1 MAVDLARRLD
11 LAPEVRVVSATYREE
26 FDGPPAVVWQVP
38 GTVTLLADGPLQ
50 LTVSAPW
57 GAIAA
62 AGPRGGDFIELA
74 RMERPGEKVRLPGP
88 DAGAGARP
96 AWSRTGSGATPT
108 GAALL
113 TRTEL
118 PEGTGLGA
126 AAATETA
133 IRLCLWGEAP
143 AWPQTSGPHAM
154 AGNRRLPFDLAAAG
168 LRLMVI
174 DTRVRGTPQRAAVE
188 HAPVQATADA
198 IKAGALT
205 ALGPALT
212 GAHNGLGC
220 DHVQQIA
227 VSAALSAG
235 ALGAR
240 AIIDGPGRPV
250 CALVPVGQL
259 TDVRGGVCA
268 AFARSALRLPRFL
281 TFSPADG
288 PRCFQAV
295 K

>member
-1 MAVDLARRLD
+1 MLTMAVDLAERLD
-11 LAPEVRVVSATYREE
+11 LAPELRMASSAYREE
-26 FDGPPAVVWQVP
+26 FDGPPALVWQVP

-50 LTVSAPW
+50 LTVTAPW
-57 GAIAA
+57 GAIGA
-62 AGPRGGDFIELA
+62 AGPGRGDIIELA
-74 RMERPGEKVRLPGP
+74 RMEQPGEKVRLPGT
-88 DAGAGARP
+88 DAGASR
-96 AWSRTGSGATPT
+96 AWAGTGPGPTPT
-108 GAALL
+108 GVALL

-133 IRLCLWGEAP
+133 IRLCLQGEAP
-143 AWPQTSGPHAM
+143 VSPEDSGPHAM
-154 AGNRRLPFDLAAAG
+154 AGSQRLPFDLATAG

-174 DTRVRGTPQRAAVE
+174 DTRTRDTPQQAAVE
-188 HAPVQATADA
+188 HSPVQATADA

-212 GAHNGLGC
+212 GAHDSLAC
-220 DHVQQIA
+220 DEVQQIA

-250 CALVPVGQL
+250 CALVPVGRL
-259 TDVRGGVCA
+259 TDIRSGVA
-268 AFARSALRLPRFL
+268 AEFARRLLRLPRFL
-281 TFSPADG
+281 TFTPAGG
-288 PRCFQAV
+288 PRCFQA
-295 K
+295 

>member
-1 MAVDLARRLD
+1 MAVDLAGRLD
-11 LAPEVRVVSATYREE
+11 LAPEVRMVSAAYREE
-26 FDGPPAVVWQVP
+26 FDGPPTVVWQVP

-62 AGPRGGDFIELA
+62 AGPRDGDFIELA
-74 RMERPGEKVRLPGP
+74 RMERPGEKARLPDS
-88 DAGAGARP
+88 DAGTGARP
-96 AWSRTGSGATPT
+96 AWSRTGFGSTST
-108 GAALL
+108 GVALL

-133 IRLCLWGEAP
+133 IRLCLRGEAP
-143 AWPQTSGPHAM
+143 VWPRTSGPHAM
-154 AGNRRLPFDLAAAG
+154 AGSRRLPFDLAAAG

-212 GAHNGLGC
+212 GAHNGLAC

-259 TDVRGGVCA
+259 TDVRGGVRA
-268 AFARSALRLPRFL
+268 AFARSLLRLPRFL

-295 K
+295 N